1 MHACMYVSTCT
12 GTSWGPPD
20 NVHASPKLS
29 QTASLIMHAAALEQ
43 FKAWLTVPL
52 VPMLILFMHTKVWYM
67 VATCINGQHLCQD
80 AMSD

>member
-1 MHACMYVSTCT
+1 
-12 GTSWGPPD
+12 
-20 NVHASPKLS
+20 
-29 QTASLIMHAAALEQ
+29 MHAAALEQ